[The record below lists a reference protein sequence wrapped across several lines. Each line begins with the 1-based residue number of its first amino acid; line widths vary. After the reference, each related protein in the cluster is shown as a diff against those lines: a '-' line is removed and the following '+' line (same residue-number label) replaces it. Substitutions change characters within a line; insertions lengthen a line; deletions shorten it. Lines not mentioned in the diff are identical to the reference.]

1 MTQPTQ
7 GNGEAVHDDRGNL
20 TGYRRTLS
28 NATLEVV
35 QTTEIH
41 RTLEN
46 DHTVTEVELPGLI
59 DLYLVVGN
67 GRVRLDQFKA
77 PVVLEAIDRGDKA
90 AADQQQA
97 QAQAEPAQTQ

>member
-1 MTQPTQ
+1 MPAKQTQDTR
-7 GNGEAVHDDRGNL
+7 EEVRDDRGNL
-20 TGYRRTLS
+20 TGYRQVFD
-28 NATLEVV
+28 NPTLELV

-59 DLYLVVGN
+59 DLYLVVNG

-77 PVVLEAIDRGDKA
+77 PVVLEAIEA
-90 AADQQQA
+90 ANQQQA
-97 QAQAEPAQTQ
+97 AQQSTAQPQG

>member
-1 MTQPTQ
+1 MAAQPTHA
-7 GNGEAVHDDRGNL
+7 GSEAVHDDRGNL
-20 TGYRRTLS
+20 TGYRRTLPNVS
-28 NATLEVV
+28 LEAV

-77 PVVLEAIDRGDKA
+77 PVILEAIERGDKA
-90 AADQQQA
+90 AAA
-97 QAQAEPAQTQ
+97 QSQPAESASVAP